1 MWGQAEGGTVNG
13 TRLRIAAVAAL
24 VVALTGASIALAGGG
39 KGKDDDN
46 AFSAHLVGFS
56 EVPANNT
63 AGHGDLTFTMT
74 STQIT
79 FRLVYAD
86 LSGPPAAAHIHVGQ
100 KNVNGGV
107 SIFFCGGGGQAPC
120 PAATSGT
127 VTGTATAANVVGP
140 TAQGFA
146 AGDLAAVERA
156 IKAGV
161 TYANMHTAKF
171 PAGEIRGQIRGG
183 GNDDGDKDKKEKKK
197 KDK

>member
-1 MWGQAEGGTVNG
+1 MIG
-13 TRLRIAAVAAL
+13 TRLRIAAVAAF
-24 VVALTGASIALAGGG
+24 VFALAGASIALAGAG

-46 AFSAHLVGFS
+46 GFSAHLVGFN

-63 AGHGDLTFTMT
+63 AGHGDLIFTMT

-107 SIFFCGGGGQAPC
+107 SVFFCGGGGQPPC
-120 PAATSGT
+120 PATTSGT
-127 VTGTATAANVVGP
+127 VTGTITAANVVGP
-140 TAQGFA
+140 TAQGFNV
-146 AGDLAAVERA
+146 GDLAAVERA

-171 PAGEIRGQIRGG
+171 PAGEIRGQVRRGG
-183 GNDDGDKDKKEKKK
+183 GNDDGDKNKKEKK
-197 KDK
+197 DK

>member
-1 MWGQAEGGTVNG
+1 MIG
-13 TRLRIAAVAAL
+13 TRLRIVAVVAF
-24 VVALTGASIALAGGG
+24 VVALAGASIALAGVG
-39 KGKDDDN
+39 KGKDDEN
-46 AFSAHLVGFS
+46 GFSAHLIGFS

-63 AGHGDLTFTMT
+63 TGHGDLTFTMT

-107 SIFFCGGGGQAPC
+107 SVFFCGGGGQPAC

-127 VTGTATAANVVGP
+127 VTGTITAANVVGP
-140 TAQGFA
+140 TAQGFNV
-146 AGDLAAVERA
+146 GDLAAVERA

-161 TYANMHTAKF
+161 TYANMHTTKF
-171 PAGEIRGQIRGG
+171 PGGEIRGQVRGG
-183 GNDDGDKDKKEKKK
+183 GNDDGDKKDKKEKK
-197 KDK
+197 DK